1 MYEQLRK
8 TQRFTLVASILCWT
22 LLAAPLRVRAQTYDV
37 AISNGRV
44 LDPESGLDGIRNM
57 GITGNR
63 IAEIST
69 ATLKG
74 KILVDATGVSV
85 APGFID
91 LHSHAQDDA
100 TVSR

>member
-8 TQRFTLVASILCWT
+8 TQRFTLVA
-22 LLAAPLRVRAQTYDV
+22 APGQGTDLRRRHQ
-37 AISNGRV
+37 NGRV